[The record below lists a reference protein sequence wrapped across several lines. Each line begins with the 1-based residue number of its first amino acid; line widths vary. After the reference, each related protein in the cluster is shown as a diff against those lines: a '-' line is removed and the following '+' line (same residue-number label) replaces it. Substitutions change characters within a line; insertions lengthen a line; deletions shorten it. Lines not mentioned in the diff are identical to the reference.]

1 MRCQK
6 KLVEIYRKAGGGLAT
21 VAWQCT
27 GTLDAESTCS
37 ICRGTRG
44 VRRRS
49 AVSMHDRFV
58 ERVALLE
65 EAAQQYVDATPAAH
79 ESEEAEALR
88 FALKQLREPG
98 R

>member
-6 KLVEIYRKAGGGLAT
+6 KLIEVYRKAGGGLAT

-27 GTLDAESTCS
+27 GTLNDEGTCS

-44 VRRRS
+44 VRRRG

-65 EAAQQYVDATPAAH
+65 EAAQQLLDATKG
-79 ESEEAEALR
+79 ESEEAEALG
-88 FALKQLREPG
+88 FALKQMREPT